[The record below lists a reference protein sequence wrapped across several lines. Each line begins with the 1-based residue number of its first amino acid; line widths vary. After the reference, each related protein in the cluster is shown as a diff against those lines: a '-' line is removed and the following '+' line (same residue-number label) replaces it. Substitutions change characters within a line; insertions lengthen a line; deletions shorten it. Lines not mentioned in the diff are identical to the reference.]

1 MKVTKWV
8 ESSQE
13 VEIEIGA
20 DDVIS
25 ALYETNPEGYAPKQQ
40 VVRAVNA
47 LADVFRKMPSEGIA
61 ELTPHARALIRT
73 FLQEQSERFKEPA

>member
-8 ESSQE
+8 EFEKE

-25 ALYETNPEGYAPKQQ
+25 ALYEVSDPDYTPERQC
-40 VVRAVNA
+40 
-47 LADVFRKMPSEGIA
+47 I
-61 ELTPHARALIRT
+61 RALHCTDGRV
-73 FLQEQSERFKEPA
+73 